1 MGLNAYFEA
10 SAFTSSV
17 GLFFFS
23 PSGHV
28 GGWVVRWGTL
38 HTSRETPSQGCDV
51 THLAFFADGS
61 SLQWEMVLEGDFSQE
76 CQ

>member
-1 MGLNAYFEA
+1 M
-10 SAFTSSV
+10 
-17 GLFFFS
+17 
-23 PSGHV
+23 
-28 GGWVVRWGTL
+28 VRWGTL